1 MRPAV
6 RIVLT
11 GIVVLLAAE
20 AAAHAQSITS
30 FDPPGSVKT
39 GASSINSA
47 GEVTG
52 SYTDGVNIVH
62 GFIRD
67 AGGTFTTF
75 DPPGG
80 RINDAGAVTGCC
92 FYDAVGRY
100 YGFIR
105 DAGGTIT
112 SFGVPGAH
120 GTAPASINNAG
131 VVTGSY
137 YPYEQGATS
146 HGFIRDAG
154 GTITS
159 FDVPGSTATW
169 PDAIND
175 TGAVTGQYN
184 DRVTGHGF
192 IRDGGYHHQL

>member
-39 GASSINSA
+39 GASSINNA

-62 GFIRD
+62 GFIGD

-80 RINDAGAVTGCC
+80 STNDAVAVNSGCLD
-92 FYDAVGRY
+92 DAVGL
-100 YGFIR
+100 YG
-105 DAGGTIT
+105 G
-112 SFGVPGAH
+112 SFRE
-120 GTAPASINNAG
+120 AG
-131 VVTGSY
+131 VG
-137 YPYEQGATS
+137 
-146 HGFIRDAG
+146 
-154 GTITS
+154 IT
-159 FDVPGSTATW
+159 W
-169 PDAIND
+169 
-175 TGAVTGQYN
+175 
-184 DRVTGHGF
+184 
-192 IRDGGYHHQL
+192 